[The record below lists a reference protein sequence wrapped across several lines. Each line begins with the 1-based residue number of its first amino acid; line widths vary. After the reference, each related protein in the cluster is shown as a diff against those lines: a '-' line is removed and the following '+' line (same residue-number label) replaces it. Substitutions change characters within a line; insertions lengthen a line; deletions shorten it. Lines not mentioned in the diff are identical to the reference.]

1 MNHNEV
7 QILCP
12 VRLNSPGPI
21 QTIYRQVAK
30 DLREVYEFYGLC
42 GVNIDNTT
50 DVSFDTLPINSTWPR
65 YKRGFT
71 LLRLYLLNYDIV
83 HTGASGYRTHP
94 LLLRLADIRDAAHIH
109 THHTTTP
116 KNYKQQR
123 WLANHA
129 ECVTA
134 VSQFVAD
141 WAKDEFGLSEVTV
154 IPNGVD
160 RDEFRPDMA
169 TTNEDYILFVGRLV
183 NRKHPELIIEL
194 AKQRTD
200 LNFAIRG
207 NGPLKEK
214 LERRVPAN
222 VEFLGHLSETEL
234 IEEYSRASVTICP
247 YENEGF
253 GMVVIESMSSGTP
266 VIGLDSGNLSSIIK
280 NDQNGI
286 LCRTLDIEEWIAA
299 LECAQTNRE
308 RFEPRESIKQ
318 YSWDIVA
325 SSYEAVYDNL
335 V

>member
-1 MNHNEV
+1 MKSNKVH
-7 QILCP
+7 ILCP

-21 QTIYRQVAK
+21 QTIHRQVAK
-30 DLREVYEFYGLC
+30 KFQKEYEFCGLD
-42 GVNIDNTT
+42 GVSINNTIYSSFNTLSID
-50 DVSFDTLPINSTWPR
+50 STHPR

-71 LLRLYLLNYDIV
+71 LLRLYLSNYDII
-83 HTGASGYRTHP
+83 HTGASGYKTHP
-94 LLLRLADIRDAAHIH
+94 LLLRLADMRGAVHIH

-116 KNYKQQR
+116 KSYEQQR

-141 WAKDEFGLSEVTV
+141 WVRDEFGPSEITV

-160 RDEFRPDMA
+160 RDEFHPDMA
-169 TTNEDYILFVGRLV
+169 TTNEDHVLFVGRLV

-194 AKQRTD
+194 AKRRTD
-200 LNFAIRG
+200 LTFTIRG
-207 NGPLKEK
+207 DGPLRKK
-214 LERRVPAN
+214 LERWAPAN
-222 VEFLGHLSETEL
+222 VEFLDHLSETAL
-234 IEEYSRASVTICP
+234 IEEYSRASVTVCP

-266 VIGLDSGNLSSIIK
+266 VIGLNSGNLSSIIE

-286 LCRTLDIEEWIAA
+286 LCEALDIEEWIAA
-299 LECAQTNRE
+299 LECAQTDRE
-308 RFEPRESIKQ
+308 RFNPRESTNQ

-325 SSYEAVYDNL
+325 SSYEAIYNEL

>member
-1 MNHNEV
+1 MRNNKEH
-7 QILCP
+7 ILCP

-21 QTIYRQVAK
+21 QTIHRQVAK
-30 DLREVYEFYGLC
+30 KLQEEYEFYGLN
-42 GVNIDNTT
+42 GVSIDNTT
-50 DVSFDTLPINSTWPR
+50 DISFSTLPVDSTYPR

-71 LLRLYLLNYDIV
+71 LLRLYLLNCDIV
-83 HTGASGYRTHP
+83 HTGASGYKTHP
-94 LLLRLADIRDAAHIH
+94 LLLRLADIRGAVHIH

-116 KNYKQQR
+116 KNYEQQR

-129 ECVTA
+129 DCVTA

-141 WAKDEFGLSEVTV
+141 WAKDEFGLTKVTV

-160 RDEFRPDMA
+160 RDKFRPDMA
-169 TTNEDYILFVGRLV
+169 TTNENHILFVGRLV
-183 NRKHPELIIEL
+183 DRKHPELIIEL

-200 LNFAIRG
+200 LKFVIRG
-207 NGPLKEK
+207 NGFLKEK
-214 LERRVPAN
+214 LERRAPAN
-222 VEFLGHLSETEL
+222 VEFLGHLSETAL
-234 IEEYSRASVTICP
+234 IEEYSRASVTVCP

-286 LCRTLDIEEWIAA
+286 LCEALDIEEWIAA
-299 LECAQTNRE
+299 LECVQTNRE

-325 SSYEAVYDNL
+325 SSYEAVYDEL

>member
-1 MNHNEV
+1 
-7 QILCP
+7 
-12 VRLNSPGPI
+12 
-21 QTIYRQVAK
+21 VAK
-30 DLREVYEFYGLC
+30 KVQEEYEFYGLC
-42 GVNIDNTT
+42 SVDIENTT

-65 YKRGFT
+65 YKRAFT
-71 LLRLYLLNYDIV
+71 LLRLYVSNYDIV
-83 HTGASGYRTHP
+83 HTGASGYKTHP
-94 LLLRLADIRDAAHIH
+94 FLLRLADIPGAAHIH

-116 KNYKQQR
+116 NYYEQQR

-141 WAKDEFGLSEVTV
+141 WAKDEFGLPEVAV

-169 TTNEDYILFVGRLV
+169 TTDEGYVLFVGRLV

-194 AKQRTD
+194 AKRRTD
-200 LNFAIRG
+200 LKFAIRG

-222 VEFLGHLSETEL
+222 VEFLGHLSKTAL
-234 IEEYSRASVTICP
+234 IEEYSRASVTVCP

-253 GMVVIESMSSGTP
+253 GMVVIESMSCGTP
-266 VIGLDSGNLSSIIK
+266 VIGLNSGNLSSIIK
-280 NDQNGI
+280 NDENGI
-286 LCRTLDIEEWIAA
+286 LCEALDIEEWMAA
-299 LECAQTNRE
+299 LERARTNRE
-308 RFEPRESIKQ
+308 CFEPRESTKQ
-318 YSWDIVA
+318 YSWDNVS
-325 SSYEAVYDNL
+325 SSYEAAYNEL

>member
-1 MNHNEV
+1 MAKNL
-7 QILCP
+7 Q
-12 VRLNSPGPI
+12 R
-21 QTIYRQVAK
+21 IYK
-30 DLREVYEFYGLC
+30 FYGLR
-42 GVNIDNTT
+42 GVNIDNTANVT
-50 DVSFDTLPINSTWPR
+50 FDTLPINLTWPR

-71 LLRLYLLNYDIV
+71 LLRLYLSNYDIV
-83 HTGASGYRTHP
+83 HTGASGYKTHP
-94 LLLRLADIRDAAHIH
+94 LLLRLADICGATHIH

-116 KNYKQQR
+116 KNYEQQR

-141 WAKDEFGLSEVTV
+141 WVKDEFGISEVTV

-160 RDEFRPDMA
+160 RDDFRPDVA
-169 TTNEDYILFVGRLV
+169 TTNEDYVLFVGRLV
-183 NRKHPELIIEL
+183 DQKHPELVIEL
-194 AKQRTD
+194 AKRRTN
-200 LNFAIRG
+200 LKFAIG
-207 NGPLKEK
+207 GKGPLKQK
-214 LERRVPAN
+214 LERRAPAN
-222 VEFLGHLSETEL
+222 VEFLGYLSKTAL
-234 IEEYSRASVTICP
+234 MEEYSRASVTVCP

-266 VIGLDSGNLSSIIK
+266 VIGLNSGNLSSIIK

-286 LCRTLDIEEWIAA
+286 LCEALDINEWITA

-308 RFEPRESIKQ
+308 RFEPRESTKQ

-325 SSYEAVYDNL
+325 SSYEAVYNEL